1 MRFALKPFDDE
12 SLPDDATESKFTK
25 VLWDMVNGHTS
36 LIMDDGSGN
45 NGVD

>member
-1 MRFALKPFDDE
+1 MRSALKPFDDE
-12 SLPDDATESKFTK
+12 SLPDDATESKFTN